1 MKTRE
6 APALLRR
13 PSLRTRIPP
22 IVVWGAAIGY
32 ACLAAYFSV
41 RRHEAFRSGFD
52 LANFDQVL
60 WLLANFHEPLDTQTG
75 RIFWGEHFSP
85 TIALLT
91 PLYVLGAGPIA
102 LLVFQALTMA
112 LVAPLLYALA
122 RAYRAGPWLSAVPAL
137 LWLLSPLTLIP
148 NVNDVHHV
156 PLAAPLLVGS
166 ILALE
171 RDRLVVFAL
180 LALLASGAKEDV
192 SLVYLVLG
200 FVVALEGRR
209 RLGAAIAA
217 AALGVFLFAVAVFL
231 PIFSDSSAWFADR
244 FAGDR
249 GESISDVVVW
259 MASHPLAALG
269 DLLTLQNLAVCA
281 ALVLTTGGICLLAP
295 RWMLLGVPVLAHNLL
310 SAYGPQHGV
319 QDHYQVP
326 IALAFA
332 MAGAVGVHRLAV
344 TGPRVR
350 ILAAAG
356 VTFAVVLFSVG
367 VSFVDR
373 KSEWSADRTVL
384 TGGAVARREM
394 IALIPE
400 DVPLAASTR
409 LTPHLAHR
417 RELYTLPLPFF
428 GGEAL
433 GVDWSQAEM
442 ERRAAGVRWVIV
454 DTNDVPLENP
464 RTRELIGPV
473 LERLGFRRVAR
484 QGTVSV
490 HVR

>member
-1 MKTRE
+1 
-6 APALLRR
+6 
-13 PSLRTRIPP
+13 
-22 IVVWGAAIGY
+22 
-32 ACLAAYFSV
+32 
-41 RRHEAFRSGFD
+41 
-52 LANFDQVL
+52 
-60 WLLANFHEPLDTQTG
+60 
-75 RIFWGEHFSP
+75 
-85 TIALLT
+85 
-91 PLYVLGAGPIA
+91 
-102 LLVFQALTMA
+102 
-112 LVAPLLYALA
+112 
-122 RAYRAGPWLSAVPAL
+122 
-137 LWLLSPLTLIP
+137 
-148 NVNDVHHV
+148 
-156 PLAAPLLVGS
+156 
-166 ILALE
+166 
-171 RDRLVVFAL
+171 
-180 LALLASGAKEDV
+180 
-192 SLVYLVLG
+192 
-200 FVVALEGRR
+200 
-209 RLGAAIAA
+209 
-217 AALGVFLFAVAVFL
+217 
-231 PIFSDSSAWFADR
+231 
-244 FAGDR
+244 
-249 GESISDVVVW
+249 
-259 MASHPLAALG
+259 
-269 DLLTLQNLAVCA
+269 
-281 ALVLTTGGICLLAP
+281 
-295 RWMLLGVPVLAHNLL
+295 MLLGIPVLAHNLL

-356 VTFAVVLFSVG
+356 VTFAVVLFPVG

-384 TGGAVARREM
+384 TGGAAARREM

-428 GGEAL
+428 GGEEL

-473 LERLGFRRVAR
+473 LEGLGFRRIAR